1 MKKKILTVV
10 FIIVAIIVLFLVRT
24 KFSDYNLKKTV
35 QACIVAQKQT
45 SKSFNKEQATKHCN
59 EKIKKKLQNN

>member
-1 MKKKILTVV
+1 MKKKISTVV

-35 QACIVAQKQT
+35 QACIMAQKQT
-45 SKSFNKEQATKHCN
+45 SKSFNNSSIT
-59 EKIKKKLQNN
+59 

>member
-24 KFSDYNLKKTV
+24 EFSDHNLKKTV

-59 EKIKKKLQNN
+59 EKIKKKLQND